1 MSNVSNMSEQEEEET
16 KQAIA
21 ASLET
26 AKEKSLQ
33 DDKEYQ
39 TMIDEYD
46 ESNKQSF
53 IEDKGKCND
62 PEQFLQNRGSGNCL
76 FESVAQIFFPF
87 TINED
92 AYPLVDNAAIL
103 LRSLVAMFYK
113 DVNDEAMNFINY
125 VKFLRKIKS

>member
-26 AKEKSLQ
+26 AKEKNLQ

-53 IEDKGKCND
+53 IEDKGNTD
-62 PEQFLQNRGSGNCL
+62 S
-76 FESVAQIFFPF
+76 I
-87 TINED
+87 
-92 AYPLVDNAAIL
+92 
-103 LRSLVAMFYK
+103 
-113 DVNDEAMNFINY
+113 
-125 VKFLRKIKS
+125 